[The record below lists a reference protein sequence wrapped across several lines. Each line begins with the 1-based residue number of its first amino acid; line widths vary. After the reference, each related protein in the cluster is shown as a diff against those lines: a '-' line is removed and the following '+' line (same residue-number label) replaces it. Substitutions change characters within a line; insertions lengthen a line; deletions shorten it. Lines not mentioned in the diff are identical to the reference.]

1 MNSYKNKK
9 LMAEINVTPFIDVM
23 LVLLIIFMITT
34 PLMLNAIRMDLPKTK
49 ENNAHGSKGEEVVLS
64 VTAEEKIFID
74 NREIKLED
82 LIKVLREKLKSTGTD
97 RIFLRADYQLNY
109 GMIAGLISI
118 IKQGGISSIS
128 LVTEIEIKK

>member
-1 MNSYKNKK
+1 MNLYKNKK